1 MIKNSNQINNYW
13 SHRFHHNCCNK
24 EKRTHQKMKIENK
37 NDFGDYQIFKNLLG
51 RNPDFLRKYIKE
63 NLSKSQIDELFPEI
77 SDKEEAEENKSQ
89 IHQSFKN
96 LIITMSDDGKG
107 TEEMFFGRLSSCIA
121 SELGILQENV
131 KVFSKEAKEKEIV
144 EVAKEFQEKDINLID
159 HEELVFFPLRSGRN
173 DKFYIS
179 LFIKLNWT
187 PILRKFC

>member
-1 MIKNSNQINNYW
+1 
-13 SHRFHHNCCNK
+13 
-24 EKRTHQKMKIENK
+24 
-37 NDFGDYQIFKNLLG
+37 
-51 RNPDFLRKYIKE
+51 
-63 NLSKSQIDELFPEI
+63 
-77 SDKEEAEENKSQ
+77 
-89 IHQSFKN
+89 
-96 LIITMSDDGKG
+96 MSDDGKG
-107 TEEMFFGRLSSCIA
+107 TEEMFFGRLTSCIA

-179 LFIKLNWT
+179 LLIKLNWT

>member
-1 MIKNSNQINNYW
+1 
-13 SHRFHHNCCNK
+13 
-24 EKRTHQKMKIENK
+24 MKIENK

-131 KVFSKEAKEKEIV
+131 KVFSKEAKGKEIV

-187 PILRKFC
+187 PILRKFCWGYCWGHHRTLHQQQQKEARRAHRLD